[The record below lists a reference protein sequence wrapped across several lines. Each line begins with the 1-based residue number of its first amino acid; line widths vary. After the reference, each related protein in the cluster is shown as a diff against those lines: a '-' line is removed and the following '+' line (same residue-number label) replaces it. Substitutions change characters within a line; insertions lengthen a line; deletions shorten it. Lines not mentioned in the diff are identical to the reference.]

1 MHEGGSAAPRT
12 PGKDG
17 PDMETSAHHRST
29 RNTAA
34 LASPGVM
41 AVYLELQSLYP
52 HKLNYFTKTQLNY
65 EKYDYF
71 PSPLPDAY
79 VRLQTKG
86 DEKQFFL
93 DIFEDTQPF
102 FVLIRRIK
110 KHLEYAESGDWAATD
125 TGPPTILMV
134 CETKST
140 HKRLRKR
147 IAKELRESHENS
159 TFATTTLQALLAR
172 SENKGKV
179 WLRIDEDGD
188 DAEELRR
195 PRSLRTV

>member
-1 MHEGGSAAPRT
+1 
-12 PGKDG
+12 
-17 PDMETSAHHRST
+17 
-29 RNTAA
+29 
-34 LASPGVM
+34 
-41 AVYLELQSLYP
+41 
-52 HKLNYFTKTQLNY
+52 
-65 EKYDYF
+65 
-71 PSPLPDAY
+71 
-79 VRLQTKG
+79 
-86 DEKQFFL
+86 
-93 DIFEDTQPF
+93 
-102 FVLIRRIK
+102 
-110 KHLEYAESGDWAATD
+110 
-125 TGPPTILMV
+125 MV